1 MRIKNEDSYVGISNK
16 RLLAID
22 HMTGIYPV
30 PKRQLLEVS
39 KMLRIFITGDN
50 HIGLKYA
57 SHEQAAVLA
66 SSRIFAFE
74 GMVRTANQEECG
86 LFVITGDLFE
96 NTYSVSKR
104 DITALLN
111 ILSGFQGTVVVLPG
125 NHDYYDKDVKVW
137 QYFKDVMT
145 SFDNIMLLTDYRPYE
160 LTVNG
165 EDIVLYPALC
175 TSLHSAPG
183 QNNLGWIKETGIE
196 SSGAYHIGIAHGAVE
211 GETID
216 NEGQYFLMKR
226 SELDSIPVDIWL
238 IGHTHVPFPRD
249 LTDEYAPSDKIFN
262 AGTHVQ
268 TDVSCNTEG
277 VCFVVEIS
285 DRKTVRAKKIVS
297 GNLRFYRKH
306 IAVSAGDMENT
317 IVRELKDISD
327 NSVVDIILT
336 GAVTIGEFE
345 QRHDIIENALSRFI
359 EGTYNDY
366 SLNKLISKALIESE
380 FPETS
385 FSAGL
390 LTSLLEDPKEA
401 QLAYELLK
409 SLKEGK

>member
-1 MRIKNEDSYVGISNK
+1 MI
-16 RLLAID
+16 RLF
-22 HMTGIYPV
+22 V
-30 PKRQLLEVS
+30 
-39 KMLRIFITGDN
+39 TGDN

-57 SHEQAAVLA
+57 SHEQAAVL
-66 SSRIFAFE
+66 SSRRITAFE
-74 GMVRTANQEECG
+74 NMVESANKENCA
-86 LFVITGDLFE
+86 LFAITGDMFE

-104 DITALLN
+104 DIKALLDT
-111 ILSGFQGTVVVLPG
+111 LSKFRGTVIVLPG

-145 SFDNIMLLTDYRPYE
+145 SYDNIMLLTEYRPYE
-160 LTVNG
+160 ITANG

-183 QNNLGWIKETGIE
+183 QNNLGWIKDLEIAND
-196 SSGAYHIGIAHGAVE
+196 GAYHIGIAHGAVE

-216 NEGQYFLMKR
+216 NEGHYFLMKR
-226 SELDSIPVDIWL
+226 SELEDIPVDAWL
-238 IGHTHVPFPRD
+238 IGHTHVPFPRN
-249 LTDEYAPSDKIFN
+249 LTDTFTVSDKIFN

-277 VCFVVEIS
+277 QCFVIEIS
-285 DRKTVRAKKIVS
+285 ENKAVLAKKVTS
-297 GNLRFYRKH
+297 GNLRFYRKN
-306 IAVSAGDMENT
+306 IGVTAGNMENT
-317 IVRELKDISD
+317 IIRELADISND
-327 NSVVDIILT
+327 SVVDIILT
-336 GAVTIGEFE
+336 GAVSAEE
-345 QRHDIIENALSRFI
+345 YEDRASIIEDVLSRFV

-366 SLNKLISKALIESE
+366 ALSKLISKELIESE

-390 LTSLLEDPKEA
+390 LTSLLDEPKEA

>member
-1 MRIKNEDSYVGISNK
+1 
-16 RLLAID
+16 
-22 HMTGIYPV
+22 
-30 PKRQLLEVS
+30 
-39 KMLRIFITGDN
+39 MLRIFVTGDN

-57 SHEQAAVLA
+57 SHEQAAILA
-66 SSRIFAFE
+66 SSRIAAFE
-74 GMVRTANQEECG
+74 GMVKTANQENCA
-86 LFVITGDLFE
+86 LFAITGDLFE

-104 DITALLN
+104 DIKTLLDAL
-111 ILSGFQGTVVVLPG
+111 SCFQGRVVVLPG

-137 QYFKDVMT
+137 QYFKDVMA
-145 SFDNIMLLTDYRPYE
+145 SYDNIMLLTDYRPYE
-160 LTVNG
+160 IDVNG
-165 EDIVLYPALC
+165 EDVILYPALC

-183 QNNLGWIKETGIE
+183 QNNLDWIKETVIVNG
-196 SSGAYHIGIAHGAVE
+196 SAYHIGIAHGAVE

-226 SELDSIPVDIWL
+226 SELESSPVDAWL
-238 IGHTHVPFPRD
+238 IGHTHVPFPRN
-249 LTDEYAPSDKIFN
+249 LSENYTASERVFN

-277 VCFVVEIS
+277 LCFIVEIADNKS
-285 DRKTVRAKKIVS
+285 VRAKKVVS
-297 GNLRFYRKH
+297 GNLRFCRKH
-306 IAVSAGDMENT
+306 IEVSAGEMENT
-317 IVRELKDISD
+317 IANELKDISD

-336 GAVTIGEFE
+336 GAVMIEE
-345 QRHDIIENALSRFI
+345 YEDRHKIIERALARFI

-390 LTSLLEDPKEA
+390 LNSLLEEPKEA

>member
-1 MRIKNEDSYVGISNK
+1 
-16 RLLAID
+16 
-22 HMTGIYPV
+22 
-30 PKRQLLEVS
+30 
-39 KMLRIFITGDN
+39 MLRIFVTGDN

-57 SHEQAAVLA
+57 SHEQSAVLA
-66 SSRIFAFE
+66 SSRIAAFE
-74 GMVRTANQEECG
+74 GMVKTANQENCA
-86 LFVITGDLFE
+86 LFAITGDLFE

-104 DITALLN
+104 DIKTLLDAL
-111 ILSGFQGTVVVLPG
+111 SCFQGTVVVLPG

-137 QYFKDVMT
+137 QYFKDVMA
-145 SFDNIMLLTDYRPYE
+145 SYDNIMLLTDYRPYE
-160 LTVNG
+160 IDVNG
-165 EDIVLYPALC
+165 EDVILYPALC

-183 QNNLGWIKETGIE
+183 QNNLDWIKETVIVNG
-196 SSGAYHIGIAHGAVE
+196 SAYHIGIAHGAVE

-226 SELDSIPVDIWL
+226 SELESIPVDAWL
-238 IGHTHVPFPRD
+238 IGHTHVPFPRN
-249 LTDEYAPSDKIFN
+249 LSENYTASERVFN

-277 VCFVVEIS
+277 LCFIVEIADNKS
-285 DRKTVRAKKIVS
+285 VRAKKVVS

-306 IAVSAGDMENT
+306 IEVSAGEMENT
-317 IVRELKDISD
+317 IANELKDIAD

-336 GAVTIGEFE
+336 GAVTIEE
-345 QRHDIIENALSRFI
+345 YEDRHKIIERALARFI

-390 LTSLLEDPKEA
+390 LNSLLEEPKEA

>member
-1 MRIKNEDSYVGISNK
+1 
-16 RLLAID
+16 
-22 HMTGIYPV
+22 
-30 PKRQLLEVS
+30 
-39 KMLRIFITGDN
+39 MLRIFVTGDN

-57 SHEQAAVLA
+57 SHEQAAILA
-66 SSRIFAFE
+66 SSRIAAFE
-74 GMVRTANQEECG
+74 GMVKTANQENCA
-86 LFVITGDLFE
+86 LFAITGDLFE

-104 DITALLN
+104 DIKTLLDAL
-111 ILSGFQGTVVVLPG
+111 SCFQGTVVVLPG

-137 QYFKDVMT
+137 QYFKDVMA
-145 SFDNIMLLTDYRPYE
+145 SYDNIMLLTDYRPYE
-160 LTVNG
+160 IDVNG
-165 EDIVLYPALC
+165 EDVILYPALC

-183 QNNLGWIKETGIE
+183 QNNLDWIKETVIVNG
-196 SSGAYHIGIAHGAVE
+196 SAYHIGIAHGAVE

-226 SELDSIPVDIWL
+226 SELESIPVDAWL
-238 IGHTHVPFPRD
+238 IGHTHVPFPRN
-249 LTDEYAPSDKIFN
+249 LSENYTASERVFN

-277 VCFVVEIS
+277 LCFIVEIADNKS
-285 DRKTVRAKKIVS
+285 VRAKKVVS

-306 IAVSAGDMENT
+306 IEVSAGEMENT
-317 IVRELKDISD
+317 IANELKDISD

-336 GAVTIGEFE
+336 GAVMIEE
-345 QRHDIIENALSRFI
+345 YEDRHKIIERALARFI

-390 LTSLLEDPKEA
+390 LNSLLEEPKEA

>member
-1 MRIKNEDSYVGISNK
+1 
-16 RLLAID
+16 
-22 HMTGIYPV
+22 
-30 PKRQLLEVS
+30 
-39 KMLRIFITGDN
+39 MLRIFVTGDN

-57 SHEQAAVLA
+57 SHEQAAILA
-66 SSRIFAFE
+66 SSRIAAFE
-74 GMVRTANQEECG
+74 GMVKTANQENCA
-86 LFVITGDLFE
+86 LFAITGDLFE

-104 DITALLN
+104 DIKTLLDALSCFN
-111 ILSGFQGTVVVLPG
+111 GTVVVLPG

-137 QYFKDVMT
+137 QYFKDVMA
-145 SFDNIMLLTDYRPYE
+145 SYDNIMLLTDYRPYE
-160 LTVNG
+160 IDVNG
-165 EDIVLYPALC
+165 EDVILYPALC

-183 QNNLGWIKETGIE
+183 QNNLGWIKEMTIDND
-196 SSGAYHIGIAHGAVE
+196 SAYHIGIAHGAVE

-226 SELDSIPVDIWL
+226 SELESIPVDAWL
-238 IGHTHVPFPRD
+238 IGHTHVPFPRN
-249 LTDEYAPSDKIFN
+249 LTETYSATERIFN

-277 VCFVVEIS
+277 LCFVVEIS
-285 DRKTVRAKKIVS
+285 DSKSVRAKKVSS

-306 IAVSAGDMENT
+306 ISVTAGEMEN
-317 IVRELKDISD
+317 IINRELADIED

-336 GAVTIGEFE
+336 GAVTIEEYE
-345 QRHDIIENALSRFI
+345 QRHKVIEGALARFI

-390 LTSLLEDPKEA
+390 LNSLLEEPKEA
-401 QLAYELLK
+401 QLTYELLK

>member
-1 MRIKNEDSYVGISNK
+1 
-16 RLLAID
+16 
-22 HMTGIYPV
+22 
-30 PKRQLLEVS
+30 
-39 KMLRIFITGDN
+39 MLKIFVTGDN

-66 SSRIFAFE
+66 SSRIMAFE
-74 GMVRTANQEECG
+74 DMVKTANQENCA

-104 DITALLN
+104 DIKTLLCT
-111 ILSGFQGTVVVLPG
+111 LSCFNGIVVVLPG

-137 QYFKDVMT
+137 RYLKEVMD
-145 SFDNIMLLTDYRPYE
+145 SYDNIMLLTEYRPYK
-160 LTVNG
+160 LSVNG
-165 EDIVLYPALC
+165 EDVVLYPALC

-183 QNNLGWIKETGIE
+183 QNNLGWIKETNIE
-196 SSGAYHIGIAHGAVE
+196 SDGSYHIGIAHGAVE

-226 SELDSIPVDIWL
+226 SELENISVDVWL
-238 IGHTHVPFPRD
+238 LGHTHVPFPRN
-249 LTDEYAPSDKIFN
+249 LTEEFTSGNKIFN

-277 VCFVVEIS
+277 QCFIIEI
-285 DRKTVRAKKIVS
+285 DGNKNVRAKKTVS
-297 GNLRFYRKH
+297 GNLRFYRKN
-306 IAVSAGDMENT
+306 ITVTAGEMEN
-317 IVRELKDISD
+317 IINRELADVAD

-336 GAVTIGEFE
+336 GAISSEE
-345 QRHDIIENALSRFI
+345 YEDKNKIIDNILSRFV

-366 SLNKLISKALIESE
+366 ALSKLISRELIESE

-390 LTSLLEDPKEA
+390 LTALLDEPKEA
-401 QLAYELLK
+401 QLGYELLK